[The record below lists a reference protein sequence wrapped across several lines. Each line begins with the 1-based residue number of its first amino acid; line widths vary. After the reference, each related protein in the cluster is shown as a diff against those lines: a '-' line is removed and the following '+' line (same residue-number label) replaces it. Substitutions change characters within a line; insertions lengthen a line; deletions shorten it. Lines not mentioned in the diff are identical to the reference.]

1 MRINKKKIEN
11 TVVNVE
17 ENKVE
22 DIVQADKKPEED
34 PVIEEKTAEAEP
46 NDDTNKILEPVKI
59 EEDVD
64 DTPIAIIG
72 TTITEK
78 KLNELKSQY
87 GKRGIFKTRFV
98 NDMFIW
104 HKLNRSTFSKIIS
117 MTRDIEDREEQNI
130 KCEQEFVRAAV
141 IWPEITQDF
150 LENEDVTVAG
160 LSEEI
165 LYNSGFVPP
174 QTERL

>member
-1 MRINKKKIEN
+1 MNVINKLELENIKIGIRYYGLEDLSTGIAVKYLLEGKKTILSN
-11 TVVNVE
+11 Y
-17 ENKVE
+17 
-22 DIVQADKKPEED
+22 
-34 PVIEEKTAEAEP
+34 
-46 NDDTNKILEPVKI
+46 TNKILEPVKI

-117 MTRDIEDREEQNI
+117 MTKDIEDREEQNI